1 MRARSRGS
9 VTSPNGS
16 SSLLRAL
23 PSPAPKMSR
32 PELSRSSAAVSLATL
47 CTRRRGSGVTSAPM
61 RTRGVA
67 QAAAARVT
75 HGSATAR
82 PGPRW
87 AMWSQAKK
95 PSYPRS
101 SARAA
106 RRATTRGSA
115 SSPNSPISIAR
126 FTTAI
131 LTVHRELWLTVPR
144 TDGRVIRWTAPPARG
159 PRPPPW
165 CTGGRR
171 AAPGRP
177 GPPPAPPPRRA
188 APPRQSAS
196 AACSASHAGRGGSPW
211 LAVLSQPGSG
221 SHSRAAPA
229 SSTVPSDLAL
239 QRIAE
244 RLYPDQA
251 VAEYERVDT
260 VIDEGRGSVSGPLQ
274 EEHVVFIDLG
284 FQVPGRVW
292 HVGEQLREPGPD
304 AVLAALDPGGGDKD
318 GIVGVVSDEL
328 SQVAR
333 GERLD
338 VVLEDFLRRA
348 WHFISF
354 AASTLCLP

>member
-1 MRARSRGS
+1 
-9 VTSPNGS
+9 
-16 SSLLRAL
+16 
-23 PSPAPKMSR
+23 
-32 PELSRSSAAVSLATL
+32 
-47 CTRRRGSGVTSAPM
+47 
-61 RTRGVA
+61 
-67 QAAAARVT
+67 
-75 HGSATAR
+75 
-82 PGPRW
+82 
-87 AMWSQAKK
+87 MWSQAKK
-95 PSYPRS
+95 PSHPRS

-144 TDGRVIRWTAPPARG
+144 TDGP
-159 PRPPPW
+159 
-165 CTGGRR
+165 
-171 AAPGRP
+171 
-177 GPPPAPPPRRA
+177 
-188 APPRQSAS
+188 
-196 AACSASHAGRGGSPW
+196 
-211 LAVLSQPGSG
+211 
-221 SHSRAAPA
+221 APA

-292 HVGEQLREPGPD
+292 HVGEQLCEPGPD
-304 AVLAALDPGGGDKD
+304 AVLAALDPGRGDKD
-318 GIVGVVSDEL
+318 GIVGVVSDDL
-328 SQVAR
+328 IQVAR
-333 GERLD
+333 AERLD

-348 WHFISF
+348 CHFISF